1 LIVMKFGGSSVG
13 EAQRILSV
21 AAIVRE
27 RLERRPVVV
36 VSALGQVTNL
46 LEQAMH
52 AALDDDRES
61 LDPILAELAR
71 RHRWALSGCIERADD
86 RHRLSFEVDDMFDDL
101 RQRLRSIRIL
111 GEGTPRAAD
120 GLLAF
125 GELLSARLVTA
136 AFRDQGLP
144 AVGLDARKIMV
155 TDDNFGDARPV
166 LRAIRERAQATLI
179 PLLRDGSVPI
189 LGGFIGGTPG
199 GETTTLGRGG
209 SDTSAAVLGAALGAD
224 EIQIWT
230 DVDGLMS
237 ADPRLVPAARALSR
251 VSFAEAAELAFYG
264 ARVLH
269 PASIACAVM
278 RDIPVRV
285 LNSLRPAAPGT
296 VVLGEQ
302 PADGGP
308 ALTAVASRSGVACLR
323 LTSRSMRADAQF
335 LPAVL
340 RVVGD
345 LGIVADAVVATEV
358 AVTLVVP
365 ASGDL
370 QRVQASL
377 DALARVELIENRA
390 IICVVGSG
398 LAVGSS
404 RRGEVLKAL
413 AEWQPEIVALGG
425 SPISVTAVVA
435 QDQLETIVG
444 GLHRRFFEEPRAGGD
459 DHGTQRG
466 SEPSS
471 ERSRKGSGN

>member
-13 EAQRILSV
+13 EAPRILSV

-27 RLERRPVVV
+27 RIERRPVVV
-36 VSALGQVTNL
+36 VSALEQVTNL
-46 LEQAMH
+46 LEQATR
-52 AALDDDRES
+52 AALRDDRES
-61 LDPILAELAR
+61 LDPILAELVR

-86 RHRLSFEVDDMFDDL
+86 RHRLGLEIDDMFDDL

-125 GELLSARLVTA
+125 GELLSARLVAA
-136 AFRDQGLP
+136 AFRDKGLP
-144 AVGLDARKIMV
+144 AAGLDARQIMV
-155 TDDNFGDARPV
+155 TDDNFGCARPAV
-166 LRAIRERAQATLI
+166 EAIRERAEVTLV
-179 PLLRDGSVPI
+179 PLIRDGSVPI
-189 LGGFIGGTPG
+189 LGGFIGSTQE

-237 ADPRLVPAARALSR
+237 ADPRLVPAARTLPR

-269 PASIACAVM
+269 PASIAPAVA

-296 VVLGEQ
+296 VVLGAQ
-302 PADGGP
+302 ASDDGP
-308 ALTAVASRSGVACLR
+308 DLVAVASRDGVTCLR
-323 LTSRSMRADAQF
+323 LTSRSMRADPQF

-345 LGIVADAVVATEV
+345 LGIVADGVVATEV

-365 ASGDL
+365 SSSDL
-370 QRVQASL
+370 QRVQTQL
-377 DALARVELIENRA
+377 HALARVDLIEDRA

-404 RRGEVLKAL
+404 CRGEVLSAL

-425 SPISVTAVVA
+425 SPTSVTAVVA
-435 QDQLETIVG
+435 HDRLEAIVG
-444 GLHRRFFEEPRAGGD
+444 ALHRRFFEESR
-459 DHGTQRG
+459 T
-466 SEPSS
+466 
-471 ERSRKGSGN
+471 ERSRKGNSH